1 MTTAS
6 HTALA
11 LDFPILEQEGLV
23 YLDSAATSQ
32 KPRVVLDALEDF
44 LAHHNANV
52 HRGVYPLAI
61 DADTRFSAARAQIA
75 AFVGA
80 EPAETIITKNATEA
94 INL

>member
-6 HTALA
+6 QTALA
-11 LDFPILEQEGLV
+11 LDFPILGQEGLV

-32 KPRVVLDALEDF
+32 KPRVVLEALDDF
-44 LAHHNANV
+44 LGHHNANV

-61 DADTRFSAARAQIA
+61 DADDRFSFAREQIA

-80 EPAETIITKNATEA
+80 EPAATIITKNAT
-94 INL
+94 